1 MTAVTI
7 SSTRGASDTD
17 PLNYTIETS
26 APTSNFDF
34 ELRYNL
40 LDQNSVA
47 ITKKDLV
54 LFIEAVIRGLESGG
68 PLMSQFFYQA
78 VNGSTDYVAPVL

>member
-17 PLNYTIETS
+17 PLNYTIGTS
-26 APTSNFDF
+26 APTSVFDF

-40 LDQNSVA
+40 TDQQGNA
-47 ITKKDLV
+47 LTKKDLV
-54 LFIEAVIRGLESGG
+54 LFIEAVIRGIESSGN
-68 PLMSQFFYQA
+68 LTSQFFYLA
-78 VNGSTDYVAPVL
+78 VDGSTNYVAPTL